1 MSEKHKD
8 SGLDIDATIME
19 TTHKVEH
26 FYHDNK
32 KNINIVGGIILGVI
46 AIYFLFTKYYLEP
59 KEKEAQ
65 VAIFPAQAWFEI
77 DSFDLAL
84 NGKGDKLGF
93 LAIADDF
100 KMTKTANLS
109 HFYAGVCYMQK
120 GDFAN
125 AIAQLEDFDTDNKLM
140 GPIATGLLGDAYS
153 ESNDF
158 DKAIKNY
165 TKAANMSKN
174 KLTAPIYLKK
184 AGLVYEEQK
193 DWSNAVTMYE
203 KIKND
208 YRESTEAN
216 DIDKYLERAKA
227 NKENK

>member
-26 FYHDNK
+26 FYHENK
-32 KNINIVGGIILGVI
+32 KIITIVGSAIIGFVALYWAFSEFYI
-46 AIYFLFTKYYLEP
+46 KP

-77 DSFDLAL
+77 DSFDMAL
-84 NGKGDKLGF
+84 NGKGDKPGF

-100 KMTKTANLS
+100 KMTKTANLA

-125 AIAQLEDFDTDNKLM
+125 AIEQLEDFDTDNKLM

-158 DKAIKNY
+158 DKAVKNY
-165 TKAANMSKN
+165 TKAANMGKN

-193 DWSNAVTMYE
+193 DWSNALNMYE
-203 KIKND
+203 KIKSD
-208 YRESTEAN
+208 YPESTEAG
-216 DIDKYLERAKA
+216 DVDKYLERAKA